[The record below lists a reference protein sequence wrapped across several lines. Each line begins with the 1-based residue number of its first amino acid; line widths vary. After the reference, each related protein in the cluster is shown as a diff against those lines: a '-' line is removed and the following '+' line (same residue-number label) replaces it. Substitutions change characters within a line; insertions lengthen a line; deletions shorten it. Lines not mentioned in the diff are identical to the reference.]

1 MLDGRKRTATLL
13 ATLCITAMSG
23 SMLSASPTF
32 AEPDIEDVQARVDT
46 LFAEAEQ
53 ASERYNDARIE
64 LQATRARL
72 GALRADL
79 GRQQEK
85 VDQVRSEVAT
95 AVVAEYQ
102 GQALSSTTQVL
113 LSDDP
118 DTFLDQLSTI
128 SGFNDQQAEMMAD
141 FAVQA
146 GQLEM
151 RETAAKR
158 ELDRIADTKTLLA
171 DEKAQIDEKASEAA
185 ELLERLE
192 ERAAAAAAAAARREA
207 ARAAAAA
214 SRDADRAADA
224 ADATEADAAD
234 SAEADAA
241 EADEADA
248 ADAAAADTV
257 TPAPATPPA
266 AAVAASGRAG
276 AAVQYALA
284 QVGDAYAYG
293 AVGESAFDCSGLTMR
308 AWAQAGVSLP
318 HSSSAQMSSGS
329 YVSQS
334 ALAPGDL
341 VFYYSPVS
349 HVGIYIGNGQIVHA
363 ANPSMPVHVAPVFSM
378 PFSGA
383 VRPG

>member
-151 RETAAKR
+151 REIAAKR
-158 ELDRIADTKTLLA
+158 ELDRIADTKALLA
-171 DEKAQIDEKASEAA
+171 DEKAQIDDKASEAA

-214 SRDADRAADA
+214 SRDADRAAA
-224 ADATEADAAD
+224 A
-234 SAEADAA
+234 
-241 EADEADA
+241 EADA
-248 ADAAAADTV
+248 ADAAEADTA
-257 TPAPATPPA
+257 APATA
-266 AAVAASGRAG
+266 AAPAVAASGRAG